1 MPRGTWSARDE
12 RKYEAIL
19 ESCRSGSKPRSK
31 KTCQRIAAATVNRD
45 RKRALGAPPGLE
57 IHEAETGSR
66 IAFAFDA
73 YLDGERVGSITGV
86 RLNDKIRGRV
96 VYKVSNVKVA
106 EGQRRRGVATKLYEA
121 AAQEACRRRARLAS
135 LERRAMAYSHE
146 FWRKQAAKG
155 RAEVIERR
163 NEQPVYVLDCAFA
176 RDLSSLRRRKP

>member
-1 MPRGTWSARDE
+1 MPKGTWTAKDE

-19 ESCRSGSKPRSK
+19 ESCQFGKRRRSK

-45 RKRALGAPPGLE
+45 RKGLGAPPGLQ
-57 IHEAETGSR
+57 IREAETGSR

-73 YLDGERVGSITGV
+73 YLDGERVGSIMGV
-86 RLNDKIRGRV
+86 RQNQKVRGRV

-121 AAQEACRRRARLAS
+121 AAQEACRRRSRLAS

-146 FWRKQAAKG
+146 FWQKQAAKG

-163 NEQPVYVLDCAFA
+163 NQQPIYVLDCAFA
-176 RDLSSLRRRKP
+176 RDLSALRGRKP